1 MCGVLVLGVRTGVQ
15 AGVRYG
21 EVGRRGILQEWC
33 SARDRKRESESP
45 SQPKAQCLSLK
56 AGGFQADQY
65 RWRLRVSSSGYRPD
79 EVRPQT
85 PKLWAPAL
93 SKMPYGKSGAA
104 VSHETH
110 RLLYLHVT
118 NLKDQ

>member
-1 MCGVLVLGVRTGVQ
+1 M
-15 AGVRYG
+15 
-21 EVGRRGILQEWC
+21 QEWC
-33 SARDRKRESESP
+33 SARDRERESESP
-45 SQPKAQCLSLK
+45 SQPKAQCLFLK
-56 AGGFQADQY
+56 AGGLQADQY
-65 RWRLRVSSSGYRPD
+65 RLRVSSSGYRPD